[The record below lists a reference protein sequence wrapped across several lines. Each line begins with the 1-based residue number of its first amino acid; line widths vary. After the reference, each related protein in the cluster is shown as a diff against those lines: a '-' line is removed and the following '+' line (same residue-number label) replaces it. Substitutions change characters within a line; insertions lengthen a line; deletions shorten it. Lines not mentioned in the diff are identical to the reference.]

1 MHRTISEF
9 YRIPPLLIRALKS
22 GVSSVVEFHLSRGLP
37 KDSRDSLGNSPL
49 MIAAQNGH
57 FAICEMLL
65 RAGVDVEHQNHLGLC
80 ACDLVQEQTLRD
92 LLIRYRQSP
101 LPAGQQPA
109 VESVDDDEVEIEA
122 KAKAEADADVETEPP
137 ETEAA
142 MDFMQWDAEVESEPA
157 EDNLKLRHASAKA
170 QQLLSRYR
178 PKDDSAEWSDIELS
192 LPDPPT
198 PVSHAPQ
205 NYPCLSTLL
214 TGALDT
220 GRVSVR
226 DIRHAGEEDFGLP
239 WPEFRLSV
247 EALIR
252 DLPTIVDGDDTFPES
267 DACGEL
273 AASDDLEPWFDAFGA
288 LRQPGI
294 FERYLVDIR
303 QWDVVDK
310 TKEERLG
317 QRMDTALINLMT
329 ILAGLPEAEYLQLLH
344 PYRLPPPAPE
354 ITEEEDDEE
363 EADEEISS
371 AADDDYDDAISFN
384 DLLFLLRSGKAEE
397 YQDNHIPRPEYADLQ
412 KIVERAQKLIPD
424 ECLKVSLYVSNY
436 RDAWEGLIHANLRLV
451 ISIAKKHCGRGLDIE
466 DLIQEGNLGLIKAV
480 EKFDYR
486 RGFKFSTYAS
496 WWIRQ
501 KITRAIA
508 DQAQLIRLPVHFY
521 EQFRRWRSSRDQV
534 LHRQGITPL
543 LRQLQ
548 EMTDLSERQLL
559 QMAKYEEQTVLIGDF
574 HDDAQGLSGD
584 VLLTRRDFTSVPV
597 QSLELREH
605 ISSVLDTLLL
615 REAQII
621 KMRFGIGMT
630 QDFTLEEVGKQ
641 FDVTRERIRQ
651 IEAKALRKLRNHSRA
666 SKLGGFVEQWETA
679 LSEMQEEEE

>member
-37 KDSRDSLGNSPL
+37 KDSQDSLGNSPL
-49 MIAAQNGH
+49 MIAAQYGH

-65 RAGVDVEHQNHLGLC
+65 RAGVDVEHQNNLGFC
-80 ACDLVQEQTLRD
+80 ASDLAQEQKLRD
-92 LLIRYRQSP
+92 LLACYRQP
-101 LPAGQQPA
+101 LSLAEQEPS
-109 VESVDDDEVEIEA
+109 VVSVDDS
-122 KAKAEADADVETEPP
+122 ETE
-137 ETEAA
+137 TELPDAEIPI
-142 MDFMQWDAEVESEPA
+142 DFMLWDAEVESKPA
-157 EDNLKLRHASAKA
+157 EDNLTLRHASAEA

-178 PKDDSAEWSDIELS
+178 PKDGSAEWGDIELT

-198 PVSHAPQ
+198 PVSNSPQ
-205 NYPCLSTLL
+205 NYPYLSTLL
-214 TGALDT
+214 TCALDT
-220 GRVSVR
+220 GHISAR
-226 DIRHAGEEDFGLP
+226 DIRLAGEEDFGMQ
-239 WPEFRLSV
+239 WPEFRASV

-252 DLPTIVDGDDTFPES
+252 DLPLVVDDEDVIPP
-267 DACGEL
+267 DAAPATL
-273 AASDDLEPWFDAFGA
+273 AASDPLEPWFDAFNA
-288 LRQPGI
+288 LGLFGI
-294 FERYLVDIR
+294 VENYLVDIR

-317 QRMDTALINLMT
+317 QRMDTALINLMK

-344 PYRLPPPAPE
+344 PNHLPASTPE
-354 ITEEEDDEE
+354 IFEEQDDAE
-363 EADEEISS
+363 EADEEMPTVS
-371 AADDDYDDAISFN
+371 DDDDTISFS
-384 DLLFLLRSGKAEE
+384 DLLFLLRSGKADE

-412 KIVERAQKLIPD
+412 QLVERARTLILD
-424 ECLKVSLYVSNY
+424 EGHKMSLYVSSY

-451 ISIAKKHCGRGLDIE
+451 VTIANKYRGRGLDVE

-486 RGFKFSTYAS
+486 RGFKFSTYAT

-521 EQFRRWRSSRDQV
+521 EQFRRWRNSRDQ
-534 LHRQGITPL
+534 LLYRQGITPTIK
-543 LRQLQ
+543 RLQ
-548 EMTDLSERQLL
+548 ELTELPENQLKR
-559 QMAKYEEQTVLIGDF
+559 MARYEEQTVLIGDF
-574 HDDAQGLSGD
+574 HDDPLNNKAALSGD
-584 VLLTRRDFTSVPV
+584 AILTGKDFTSASV
-597 QSLELREH
+597 QSLELRES
-605 ISSVLDTLLL
+605 ISLVLETLLP
-615 REAQII
+615 REKQII

-651 IEAKALRKLRNHSRA
+651 IEAKALRKLRYQSRA
-666 SKLGGFVEQWETA
+666 SKLGGFVEHWETA
-679 LSEMQEEEE
+679 LSEMQEEE

>member
-37 KDSRDSLGNSPL
+37 KDSQDSLGNSPL
-49 MIAAQNGH
+49 MIAAQYGH

-65 RAGVDVEHQNHLGLC
+65 RAGVDGEHQNNLGFC
-80 ACDLVQEQTLRD
+80 ASDLAQEQKLRD
-92 LLIRYRQSP
+92 LLACYRQP
-101 LPAGQQPA
+101 LSLAEQEPS
-109 VESVDDDEVEIEA
+109 VVSVDDS
-122 KAKAEADADVETEPP
+122 ETE
-137 ETEAA
+137 TELPDAEIPI
-142 MDFMQWDAEVESEPA
+142 DFMLWDAEVESKPA
-157 EDNLKLRHASAKA
+157 EDNLTLRHASAEA

-178 PKDDSAEWSDIELS
+178 PKDGSAEWGDIELT

-198 PVSHAPQ
+198 PVSNSPQ
-205 NYPCLSTLL
+205 NYPYLSTLL
-214 TGALDT
+214 TCALDT
-220 GRVSVR
+220 GHISAR
-226 DIRHAGEEDFGLP
+226 DIRLAGEEDFGMQ
-239 WPEFRLSV
+239 WPEFRASV

-252 DLPTIVDGDDTFPES
+252 DLPLVVDDEDVIPP
-267 DACGEL
+267 DAAPATL
-273 AASDDLEPWFDAFGA
+273 AASDPLEPWFDAFNA
-288 LRQPGI
+288 LGLFGI
-294 FERYLVDIR
+294 VENYLVDIR

-317 QRMDTALINLMT
+317 QRMDTALINLMK

-344 PYRLPPPAPE
+344 PNHLPASTPE
-354 ITEEEDDEE
+354 IFEEQDDAE
-363 EADEEISS
+363 EADEEMPTVS
-371 AADDDYDDAISFN
+371 DDDDTISFS
-384 DLLFLLRSGKAEE
+384 DLLFLLRSGKADE

-412 KIVERAQKLIPD
+412 QLVERARTLILD
-424 ECLKVSLYVSNY
+424 EGHKMSLYVSSY

-451 ISIAKKHCGRGLDIE
+451 VTIANKYRGRGLDVE

-486 RGFKFSTYAS
+486 RGFKFSTYAT

-521 EQFRRWRSSRDQV
+521 EQFRRWRNSRDQ
-534 LHRQGITPL
+534 LLYRQGITPTIK
-543 LRQLQ
+543 RLQ
-548 EMTDLSERQLL
+548 ELTELPENQLKR
-559 QMAKYEEQTVLIGDF
+559 MARYEEQTVLIGDF
-574 HDDAQGLSGD
+574 HDDPLNNKAALSGD
-584 VLLTRRDFTSVPV
+584 AILTGKDFTSASV
-597 QSLELREH
+597 QSLELRES
-605 ISSVLDTLLL
+605 ISLVLETLLP
-615 REAQII
+615 REKQII

-651 IEAKALRKLRNHSRA
+651 IEAKALRKLRYQSRA
-666 SKLGGFVEQWETA
+666 SKLGGFVEHWETA
-679 LSEMQEEEE
+679 LSEMQEEE

>member
-1 MHRTISEF
+1 MHRTVSEF

-37 KDSRDSLGNSPL
+37 KDARDSLGNSPL
-49 MIAAQNGH
+49 MIAIQYGH

-65 RAGVDVEHQNHLGLC
+65 RAGVDVEHQNNLGFC
-80 ACDLVQEQTLRD
+80 ASDFAQEQTLRD
-92 LLIRYRQSP
+92 LLARYRQSSP
-101 LPAGQQPA
+101 PAEQQPA
-109 VESVDDDEVEIEA
+109 GEPFDDVEVEAKTEIE
-122 KAKAEADADVETEPP
+122 PL

-157 EDNLKLRHASAKA
+157 EDNLTLRHASAEA

-178 PKDDSAEWSDIELS
+178 PKDDAVEWSDIELT

-198 PVSHAPQ
+198 PVSHSPQ
-205 NYPCLSTLL
+205 NYPHLSTLL
-214 TGALDT
+214 TGALDA

-226 DIRHAGEEDFGLP
+226 DIRFAGEEVFGMS
-239 WPEFRLSV
+239 WPEFRVSV
-247 EALIR
+247 EALIK
-252 DLPTIVDGDDTFPES
+252 DLPLIVDGDGTFPES
-267 DACGEL
+267 DVYGAL
-273 AASDDLEPWFDAFGA
+273 AVSDDLEPWFDAFGA

-317 QRMDTALINLMT
+317 QRMDTALISLMT

-344 PYRLPPPAPE
+344 PNCLPATAPE
-354 ITEEEDDEE
+354 ITEEEDDAE
-363 EADEEISS
+363 EADEETSS
-371 AADDDYDDAISFN
+371 AADEDDAISFN

-412 KIVERAQKLIPD
+412 QIVERAQTLIPD
-424 ECLKVSLYVSNY
+424 ECHKMSLYVSSY

-451 ISIAKKHCGRGLDIE
+451 VAIAKKHCGRGLDIE

-521 EQFRRWRSSRDQV
+521 EQFRRWRNSRDQ
-534 LHRQGITPL
+534 LQYRQGITPT
-543 LRQLQ
+543 LRRLQ
-548 EMTDLSERQLL
+548 EMTDLPERQLL
-559 QMAKYEEQTVLIGDF
+559 RMAKFEEQTALIGDF
-574 HDDAQGLSGD
+574 HDDAQDHEAALSRD
-584 VLLTRRDFTSVPV
+584 ALLTRRDFTSAPV

-605 ISSVLDTLLL
+605 ISSVLNTLLP
-615 REAQII
+615 RETQII

-630 QDFTLEEVGKQ
+630 QDYTLEEVGKQ

-651 IEAKALRKLRNHSRA
+651 IEAKALRKLRHHSRA

>member
-1 MHRTISEF
+1 MHRTVSEF

-37 KDSRDSLGNSPL
+37 KDARDSLGNSPL
-49 MIAAQNGH
+49 MIAIQYGH

-65 RAGVDVEHQNHLGLC
+65 RAGVDVEHQNNLGFC
-80 ACDLVQEQTLRD
+80 ASDFAQEQTLRD
-92 LLIRYRQSP
+92 LLARYRQSSP
-101 LPAGQQPA
+101 PAEQQPA
-109 VESVDDDEVEIEA
+109 GEPFDDVEVEAKTEIE
-122 KAKAEADADVETEPP
+122 PL

-157 EDNLKLRHASAKA
+157 EDNLTLRHASAEA

-178 PKDDSAEWSDIELS
+178 PKDDAVEWSDIELT

-198 PVSHAPQ
+198 PVSHSPQ
-205 NYPCLSTLL
+205 NYPHLSTLL
-214 TGALDT
+214 TGALDA

-226 DIRHAGEEDFGLP
+226 DIRFAGEEVFGMS
-239 WPEFRLSV
+239 WPEFRVSV
-247 EALIR
+247 EALIK
-252 DLPTIVDGDDTFPES
+252 DLPLIVDGDGTFPES
-267 DACGEL
+267 DVYGAL
-273 AASDDLEPWFDAFGA
+273 AVSDDLEPWFDAFGA

-317 QRMDTALINLMT
+317 QRMDTALISLMT

-344 PYRLPPPAPE
+344 PNCLPATAPE
-354 ITEEEDDEE
+354 ITEEEDDAE
-363 EADEEISS
+363 EADEETSS
-371 AADDDYDDAISFN
+371 AADEDDAISFN
-384 DLLFLLRSGKAEE
+384 DLLFLLRSGKAED
-397 YQDNHIPRPEYADLQ
+397 YQDYHIPRPEYADLQ
-412 KIVERAQKLIPD
+412 QIVERAQTLIPD
-424 ECLKVSLYVSNY
+424 ECHKMSLYVSSY

-451 ISIAKKHCGRGLDIE
+451 VAIAKKHCGRGLDIE

-521 EQFRRWRSSRDQV
+521 EQFRRWRNSRDQ
-534 LHRQGITPL
+534 LQYRQGITPT
-543 LRQLQ
+543 LRRLQ
-548 EMTDLSERQLL
+548 EMTDLPERQLL
-559 QMAKYEEQTVLIGDF
+559 RMAKFEEQTALIGDF
-574 HDDAQGLSGD
+574 HDDAQDHEAALSRD
-584 VLLTRRDFTSVPV
+584 ALLTRRDFTSAPV

-605 ISSVLDTLLL
+605 ISSVLNTLLP
-615 REAQII
+615 RETQII

-630 QDFTLEEVGKQ
+630 QDYTLEEVGKQ

-651 IEAKALRKLRNHSRA
+651 IEAKALRKLRHHSRA

>member
-1 MHRTISEF
+1 MHRSVSEF

-65 RAGVDVEHQNHLGLC
+65 RAGVDVEHQNNLGFC
-80 ACDLVQEQTLRD
+80 ASDLAQEQTLRD
-92 LLIRYRQSP
+92 LLARYRQSP
-101 LPAGQQPA
+101 SPAGQQPA
-109 VESVDDDEVEIEA
+109 GGPVDDADVEVEIEA
-122 KAKAEADADVETEPP
+122 EADVETEPP
-137 ETEAA
+137 ETEDA
-142 MDFMQWDAEVESEPA
+142 MDFMRWDAEVESEPA
-157 EDNLKLRHASAKA
+157 EDNLTLRHASAEA

-178 PKDDSAEWSDIELS
+178 PKDNAAEWIDIELS

-198 PVSHAPQ
+198 PVSHSPQ
-205 NYPCLSTLL
+205 NYPHFSTLL
-214 TGALDT
+214 TGALDA

-226 DIRHAGEEDFGLP
+226 DIRFAGEEDFGMP
-239 WPEFRLSV
+239 WPEFRVSV
-247 EALIR
+247 EALIK
-252 DLPTIVDGDDTFPES
+252 DLPLIVDGDDAFPES
-267 DACGEL
+267 DTCGAF
-273 AASDDLEPWFDAFGA
+273 AASGDLEPWFDAFGA
-288 LRQPGI
+288 LRQSGI

-344 PYRLPPPAPE
+344 PNRLPVPAPE
-354 ITEEEDDEE
+354 ISEEEDDAED
-363 EADEEISS
+363 ADEDISS
-371 AADDDYDDAISFN
+371 AADDDDAISFN
-384 DLLFLLRSGKAEE
+384 ELLILLRSGKAEE

-412 KIVERAQKLIPD
+412 QIVERAQTLIPD
-424 ECLKVSLYVSNY
+424 ECHKMSLYVSGY

-451 ISIAKKHCGRGLDIE
+451 VAIAKKHCGRGLDIE

-521 EQFRRWRSSRDQV
+521 EQFRRWRSSRDQL
-534 LHRQGITPL
+534 LHRQGITPT
-543 LRQLQ
+543 LRRLQ
-548 EMTDLSERQLL
+548 EMTDLPERQLL
-559 QMAKYEEQTVLIGDF
+559 RMAKYEEQTALIGDF
-574 HDDAQGLSGD
+574 HDDAQDLSGD
-584 VLLTRRDFTSVPV
+584 ALLTRRDFTSAPV

-605 ISSVLDTLLL
+605 ISSVLDTLLP

-651 IEAKALRKLRNHSRA
+651 IEAKALRKLRHHSRA

>member
-1 MHRTISEF
+1 
-9 YRIPPLLIRALKS
+9 
-22 GVSSVVEFHLSRGLP
+22 
-37 KDSRDSLGNSPL
+37 

-65 RAGVDVEHQNHLGLC
+65 RAGVDVEHQNNLGFC
-80 ACDLVQEQTLRD
+80 ASDLAQEQTLRD
-92 LLIRYRQSP
+92 LLARYRQSP
-101 LPAGQQPA
+101 SPAGQQPA
-109 VESVDDDEVEIEA
+109 GGPVDDADVEVEIEA
-122 KAKAEADADVETEPP
+122 EAGADVETEPP
-137 ETEAA
+137 ETEDA
-142 MDFMQWDAEVESEPA
+142 MDFMRWDAEVESEPA
-157 EDNLKLRHASAKA
+157 EDNLTLRHASAEA

-178 PKDDSAEWSDIELS
+178 PKDNAAEWIDIELS

-198 PVSHAPQ
+198 PVSHSPQ
-205 NYPCLSTLL
+205 NYPHFSTLL
-214 TGALDT
+214 TGALDA

-226 DIRHAGEEDFGLP
+226 DIRFAGEEDFGMP
-239 WPEFRLSV
+239 WPEFRVSV
-247 EALIR
+247 EALIK
-252 DLPTIVDGDDTFPES
+252 DLPLIVDGDDAFPES
-267 DACGEL
+267 DTCGAF
-273 AASDDLEPWFDAFGA
+273 AASDALEPWFDAFGA
-288 LRQPGI
+288 LRLSGI

-344 PYRLPPPAPE
+344 PNRLPAPAPE
-354 ITEEEDDEE
+354 ISEEEDDAED
-363 EADEEISS
+363 ADEDISS
-371 AADDDYDDAISFN
+371 AADDDDAISFN
-384 DLLFLLRSGKAEE
+384 DLLILLRSGKAGE

-412 KIVERAQKLIPD
+412 QIVDRAQTLIPD
-424 ECLKVSLYVSNY
+424 ECHKMSLYVSSY

-451 ISIAKKHCGRGLDIE
+451 VAIAKKHCGRGLDIE

-521 EQFRRWRSSRDQV
+521 EQFRRWRSSRDQL
-534 LHRQGITPL
+534 LHRQGITPT
-543 LRQLQ
+543 LRRLQ
-548 EMTDLSERQLL
+548 EMTDLPERQLL
-559 QMAKYEEQTVLIGDF
+559 RMAKYEEQTALIGDF
-574 HDDAQGLSGD
+574 HDDAQNLSGD
-584 VLLTRRDFTSVPV
+584 ALLTRRDFTSAPV

-605 ISSVLDTLLL
+605 ISSVLDTLLP

-651 IEAKALRKLRNHSRA
+651 IEAKALRKLRHHSRA

>member
-1 MHRTISEF
+1 MHRTVSEF

-37 KDSRDSLGNSPL
+37 KDARDSLGNSPL
-49 MIAAQNGH
+49 MIAIQYGH

-65 RAGVDVEHQNHLGLC
+65 RAGVDVEHQNNLGFC
-80 ACDLVQEQTLRD
+80 ASDFAQEQTLRD
-92 LLIRYRQSP
+92 LLARYRQSSP
-101 LPAGQQPA
+101 PAEQQPA
-109 VESVDDDEVEIEA
+109 GEPFDDVEVEAKTEIE
-122 KAKAEADADVETEPP
+122 PL

-157 EDNLKLRHASAKA
+157 EDNLTLRHASAEA

-178 PKDDSAEWSDIELS
+178 PKDDAVEWSDIELT

-198 PVSHAPQ
+198 PVSHSPQ
-205 NYPCLSTLL
+205 NYPHLSTLL
-214 TGALDT
+214 TGALDA

-226 DIRHAGEEDFGLP
+226 DIRFAGEEVFGMS
-239 WPEFRLSV
+239 WPEFRVSV
-247 EALIR
+247 EALIK
-252 DLPTIVDGDDTFPES
+252 DLPLIVDGDGTFPES
-267 DACGEL
+267 DVYGAL
-273 AASDDLEPWFDAFGA
+273 AVSDDLEPWFDAFGA

-317 QRMDTALINLMT
+317 QRMDTALISLMT

-344 PYRLPPPAPE
+344 PNCLPATAPE
-354 ITEEEDDEE
+354 ITEEEDDAE
-363 EADEEISS
+363 EADEETSS
-371 AADDDYDDAISFN
+371 AADEDDAISFN
-384 DLLFLLRSGKAEE
+384 DLLFLLRSGKAED
-397 YQDNHIPRPEYADLQ
+397 YQDYHIPRPEYADLQ
-412 KIVERAQKLIPD
+412 QIVERAQTLIPD
-424 ECLKVSLYVSNY
+424 ECHKMSLYVSSY

-451 ISIAKKHCGRGLDIE
+451 VAIAKKHCGRGLDIE

-521 EQFRRWRSSRDQV
+521 EQFRRWRNSRDQ
-534 LHRQGITPL
+534 LQYRKGITPT
-543 LRQLQ
+543 LRRLQ
-548 EMTDLSERQLL
+548 EMTDLPERQLL
-559 QMAKYEEQTVLIGDF
+559 RMAKFEEQTALIGDF
-574 HDDAQGLSGD
+574 HDDAQDHEAALSRD
-584 VLLTRRDFTSVPV
+584 ALLTRRDFTSAPV

-605 ISSVLDTLLL
+605 ISSVLNTLLP
-615 REAQII
+615 RETQII

-630 QDFTLEEVGKQ
+630 QDYTLEEVGKQ

-651 IEAKALRKLRNHSRA
+651 IEAKALRKLRHHSRA

>member
-37 KDSRDSLGNSPL
+37 KDSQDSLGNSPL
-49 MIAAQNGH
+49 MIAAQYGH

-65 RAGVDVEHQNHLGLC
+65 RAGVDGEHQNNLGFC
-80 ACDLVQEQTLRD
+80 ASDLAQEQKLRD
-92 LLIRYRQSP
+92 LLACYRQP
-101 LPAGQQPA
+101 LSLAEQEPS
-109 VESVDDDEVEIEA
+109 VVSVDDS
-122 KAKAEADADVETEPP
+122 ETE
-137 ETEAA
+137 TELPDAEIPI
-142 MDFMQWDAEVESEPA
+142 DFMLWDAEVESKPA
-157 EDNLKLRHASAKA
+157 EDNLTLRHASAEA

-178 PKDDSAEWSDIELS
+178 PKDDSAEWGDIELT

-198 PVSHAPQ
+198 PVSNSPQ
-205 NYPCLSTLL
+205 NYPYLSTLL
-214 TGALDT
+214 TCALDT
-220 GRVSVR
+220 GHISAR
-226 DIRHAGEEDFGLP
+226 DIRLAGEEDFGMQ
-239 WPEFRLSV
+239 WPEFRASV

-252 DLPTIVDGDDTFPES
+252 DLPLVVDDEDVIPP
-267 DACGEL
+267 DAAPATL
-273 AASDDLEPWFDAFGA
+273 AASDPLEPWFDAFNA
-288 LRQPGI
+288 LGLFGI
-294 FERYLVDIR
+294 VENYLVDIR

-317 QRMDTALINLMT
+317 QRMDTALINLMK

-344 PYRLPPPAPE
+344 PNHLPASTPE
-354 ITEEEDDEE
+354 IFEEQDDAE
-363 EADEEISS
+363 EADEEMLTVS
-371 AADDDYDDAISFN
+371 DDDDTISFS
-384 DLLFLLRSGKAEE
+384 DLLFLLRSGKADE

-412 KIVERAQKLIPD
+412 QLVERARTLILD
-424 ECLKVSLYVSNY
+424 EGHKMSLYVSSY

-451 ISIAKKHCGRGLDIE
+451 VTIANKYRGRGLDVE

-486 RGFKFSTYAS
+486 RGFKFSTYAT

-521 EQFRRWRSSRDQV
+521 EQFRRWRNSRDQ
-534 LHRQGITPL
+534 LLYRQGITPTIK
-543 LRQLQ
+543 RLQ
-548 EMTDLSERQLL
+548 ELTELPENQLKR
-559 QMAKYEEQTVLIGDF
+559 MARYEEQTVLIGDF
-574 HDDAQGLSGD
+574 HDDPLNNKAALSGD
-584 VLLTRRDFTSVPV
+584 AILTGKDFTSASV
-597 QSLELREH
+597 QSLELRES
-605 ISSVLDTLLL
+605 ISLVLETLLP
-615 REAQII
+615 REKQII

-651 IEAKALRKLRNHSRA
+651 IEAKALRKLRYQSRA
-666 SKLGGFVEQWETA
+666 SKLGGFVEHWETA
-679 LSEMQEEEE
+679 LSEMQEEE

>member
-37 KDSRDSLGNSPL
+37 KDSQDSLGNSPL
-49 MIAAQNGH
+49 MIAAQYGH

-65 RAGVDVEHQNHLGLC
+65 RAGVDGEHQNNLGFC
-80 ACDLVQEQTLRD
+80 ASDLAQEQKLRD
-92 LLIRYRQSP
+92 LLACYRQP
-101 LPAGQQPA
+101 LSLAEQEPS
-109 VESVDDDEVEIEA
+109 VVSVDDS
-122 KAKAEADADVETEPP
+122 ETE
-137 ETEAA
+137 TELPDAEIPI
-142 MDFMQWDAEVESEPA
+142 DFMLWDAEVESKPA
-157 EDNLKLRHASAKA
+157 EDNLTLRHASAEA

-178 PKDDSAEWSDIELS
+178 PKDGSAEWGDIELT

-198 PVSHAPQ
+198 PVSNSPQ
-205 NYPCLSTLL
+205 NYPYLSTLL
-214 TGALDT
+214 TCALDT
-220 GRVSVR
+220 GHISAR
-226 DIRHAGEEDFGLP
+226 DIRLAGEEDFGMQ
-239 WPEFRLSV
+239 WPEFRASV

-252 DLPTIVDGDDTFPES
+252 DLPLVVDDEDVIPP
-267 DACGEL
+267 DAAPATL
-273 AASDDLEPWFDAFGA
+273 AASDPLEPWFDAFNA
-288 LRQPGI
+288 LGLFGI
-294 FERYLVDIR
+294 VENYLVDIR

-317 QRMDTALINLMT
+317 QRMDTALINLMK

-344 PYRLPPPAPE
+344 PNHLPASTPE
-354 ITEEEDDEE
+354 IFEEQDDAE
-363 EADEEISS
+363 EADEEMLTVS
-371 AADDDYDDAISFN
+371 DDDDTISFS
-384 DLLFLLRSGKAEE
+384 DLLFLLRSGKADE

-412 KIVERAQKLIPD
+412 QLVERARTLILD
-424 ECLKVSLYVSNY
+424 EGHKMSLYVSSY

-451 ISIAKKHCGRGLDIE
+451 VTIANKYRGRGLDVE

-486 RGFKFSTYAS
+486 RGFKFSTYAT

-521 EQFRRWRSSRDQV
+521 EQFRRWRNSRDQ
-534 LHRQGITPL
+534 LLYRQGITPTIK
-543 LRQLQ
+543 RLQ
-548 EMTDLSERQLL
+548 ELTELPENQLKR
-559 QMAKYEEQTVLIGDF
+559 MARYEEQTVLIGDF
-574 HDDAQGLSGD
+574 HDDPLNNKAALSGD
-584 VLLTRRDFTSVPV
+584 AILTGKDFTSASV
-597 QSLELREH
+597 QSLELRES
-605 ISSVLDTLLL
+605 ISLVLETLLP
-615 REAQII
+615 REKQII

-651 IEAKALRKLRNHSRA
+651 IEAKALRKLRYQSRA
-666 SKLGGFVEQWETA
+666 SKLGGFVEHWETA
-679 LSEMQEEEE
+679 LSEMQEEE

>member
-22 GVSSVVEFHLSRGLP
+22 GISAVVELHLSRGLP

-65 RAGVDVEHQNHLGLC
+65 RAGVDVEHQNNLGFC
-80 ACDLVQEQTLRD
+80 ACDLAQEQTLRD
-92 LLIRYRQSP
+92 LLARYRRSP
-101 LPAGQQPA
+101 PPAGQQPA
-109 VESVDDDEVEIEA
+109 GVSVDD
-122 KAKAEADADVETEPP
+122 ADVKVEVDVQTEPP
-137 ETEAA
+137 ETA
-142 MDFMQWDAEVESEPA
+142 MDFMQWDVEVESEPA
-157 EDNLKLRHASAKA
+157 EDNLTLRQASATA
-170 QQLLSRYR
+170 HQLLSRYR
-178 PKDDSAEWSDIELS
+178 PKDDAAKWSDIELT

-198 PVSHAPQ
+198 PVSHFPQ
-205 NYPCLSTLL
+205 NYPHLSTLL
-214 TGALDT
+214 AGALDA

-226 DIRHAGEEDFGLP
+226 DIRFAGEEDFGMP
-239 WPEFRLSV
+239 WPELQVSV
-247 EALIR
+247 EALIK
-252 DLPTIVDGDDTFPES
+252 DLPLIVSCDDDFPES
-267 DACGEL
+267 DTCVGL

-288 LRQPGI
+288 LQQSGI

-303 QWDVVDK
+303 QWDVVNK

-329 ILAGLPEAEYLQLLH
+329 ILVGLPEAECLQLLH
-344 PYRLPPPAPE
+344 PNHLPAPAPE
-354 ITEEEDDEE
+354 IFEEEEDAEE
-363 EADEEISS
+363 VGEEMSS
-371 AADDDYDDAISFN
+371 ASDDADVISFN

-397 YQDNHIPRPEYADLQ
+397 YHDNHIPRPEYADLQ
-412 KIVERAQKLIPD
+412 LIVERARTLFPD
-424 ECLKVSLYVSNY
+424 ECHKMSIYVSSY
-436 RDAWEGLIHANLRLV
+436 REAWEGLIHANLRLV
-451 ISIAKKHCGRGLDIE
+451 VAIAKKHCGPGLDIE

-521 EQFRRWRSSRDQV
+521 EQFRRWRSSRDDF
-534 LHRQGITPL
+534 LYRQGITPTL
-543 LRQLQ
+543 KQLQ
-548 EMTDLSERQLL
+548 KMTDLPDRQLL
-559 QMAKYEEQTVLIGDF
+559 RMAKYEEQTALIGDF
-574 HDDAQGLSGD
+574 HGDAHDRKAALPGYA
-584 VLLTRRDFTSVPV
+584 LLTKRDFTSAPV
-597 QSLELREH
+597 QSLELRER
-605 ISSVLDTLLL
+605 ISSVLDTLLP

-651 IEAKALRKLRNHSRA
+651 IEAKALRKLRHHSRA
-666 SKLGGFVEQWETA
+666 SKLGGFVEQWQTA

>member
-1 MHRTISEF
+1 MHRSVSEF

-65 RAGVDVEHQNHLGLC
+65 RAGVDVEHQNNLGFC
-80 ACDLVQEQTLRD
+80 ASDLAQEQTLRD
-92 LLIRYRQSP
+92 LLARYRQSP
-101 LPAGQQPA
+101 SPAGQQPA
-109 VESVDDDEVEIEA
+109 GGSVDDADVEVEIEA
-122 KAKAEADADVETEPP
+122 EADVETEPP
-137 ETEAA
+137 ETEDA
-142 MDFMQWDAEVESEPA
+142 MDFMRWDAEVESEPA
-157 EDNLKLRHASAKA
+157 EDNQTLRHASAEA

-178 PKDDSAEWSDIELS
+178 PKDNAAEWIDIELS

-198 PVSHAPQ
+198 PVSHSPQ
-205 NYPCLSTLL
+205 NYPHFSTLL
-214 TGALDT
+214 TGALDA

-226 DIRHAGEEDFGLP
+226 DIRFAGEEDFGMP
-239 WPEFRLSV
+239 WPEFRVSV
-247 EALIR
+247 EALIK
-252 DLPTIVDGDDTFPES
+252 DLPLIVDGDDAFPES
-267 DACGEL
+267 DACEAF
-273 AASDDLEPWFDAFGA
+273 AASGDLEPWFDAFGA
-288 LRQPGI
+288 LRQSGI

-344 PYRLPPPAPE
+344 PNRLPAPAPE
-354 ITEEEDDEE
+354 ISEEEDDAED
-363 EADEEISS
+363 ADEDISS
-371 AADDDYDDAISFN
+371 AADDDDAISFN
-384 DLLFLLRSGKAEE
+384 DLLILLRSGKAEE

-412 KIVERAQKLIPD
+412 QIVERAQTLIPD
-424 ECLKVSLYVSNY
+424 ECHKMSLYVSSY

-451 ISIAKKHCGRGLDIE
+451 VAIAKKHCGRGLDIE

-521 EQFRRWRSSRDQV
+521 EQFRRWRSSRDQL
-534 LHRQGITPL
+534 LHHQGITPT
-543 LRQLQ
+543 LRRLQ
-548 EMTDLSERQLL
+548 EMTDLPERQLL
-559 QMAKYEEQTVLIGDF
+559 RMAKYEEQTALIGDF
-574 HDDAQGLSGD
+574 HDDAQDLSGD
-584 VLLTRRDFTSVPV
+584 ALLTRRDFTSAPV

-605 ISSVLDTLLL
+605 ISSVLDTLLP

-651 IEAKALRKLRNHSRA
+651 IEAKALRKLRHHSRA